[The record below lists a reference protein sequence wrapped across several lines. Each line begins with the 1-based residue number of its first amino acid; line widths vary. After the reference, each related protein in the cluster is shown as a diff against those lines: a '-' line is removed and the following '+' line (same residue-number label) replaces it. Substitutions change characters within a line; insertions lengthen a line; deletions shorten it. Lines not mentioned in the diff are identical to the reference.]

1 MKPTQAANCR
11 RVSGGHHKIFLWAM
25 TIIEFTSMPMES
37 AALVKA
43 PRKQVW
49 WIVAALLTGAIVSV
63 SLPALGASEG
73 AKRDDLDALY
83 LDLHAHPELAFQEH
97 RTSELLADRVA
108 ALGFE
113 VTRHVG
119 RTGFVALLRNGPGP
133 VVMLRTEL
141 DALPLEEKT
150 GAPFASVA
158 RGRSADG
165 DDVPVAHACGHDL
178 HMTAWYGTAMRMAA
192 ERRDWKGTLMMV
204 GQPAEETFGGAHAML
219 DDGLFT
225 RFPRPDYGLSV
236 HDEPSLAAGVFGFHP
251 GLFRSASDEITVVM
265 HGRGG
270 HGAKPYTTVDP
281 VVMAARAVV
290 GLQTIVA
297 RETDPFS
304 PVVVTVGSIHGGS
317 AANIIPDEVKL
328 LLSVRSLDP
337 KSRERTLAA
346 IRRQLDGEAAAAGAP
361 EPPTI
366 TIRPG
371 TDSVYNDPATTARL
385 AEAIR
390 RALGAEH
397 VVEMPAKMTSEDFSA
412 YGREGV
418 KAVLLHIGA
427 SDPEQLHDHG
437 IVADLHSPRWLPKL
451 HPTLDAMVDG
461 EVAALRELLASHSS
475 SQ

>member
-1 MKPTQAANCR
+1 MAPEFPERPGASFKIYAHCR
-11 RVSGGHHKIFLWAM
+11 GRIR
-25 TIIEFTSMPMES
+25 
-37 AALVKA
+37 A
-43 PRKQVW
+43 P
-49 WIVAALLTGAIVSV
+49 WIVALLLTGAMGSAG
-63 SLPALGASEG
+63 LPALGASEG
-73 AKRDDLDALY
+73 GERDRLDTLY
-83 LDLHAHPELAFQEH
+83 RDLHAHPELAFQEQ
-97 RTSELLADRVA
+97 RTSKLLADRVA

-113 VTRHVG
+113 VTRQVG

-133 VVMLRTEL
+133 VVMMRTEL

-150 GAPFASVA
+150 GASFASVV
-158 RGRSADG
+158 RGHSADG
-165 DDVPVAHACGHDL
+165 GDVPVAHACGHDL
-178 HMTAWYGTAMRMAA
+178 HMTAWFGTAERMAA
-192 ERRDWKGTLMMV
+192 ERGAWKGTLMMV
-204 GQPAEETFGGAHAML
+204 GQPAEEIGGGAQAML

-225 RFPRPDYGLSV
+225 RFPRPDYALSV

-251 GLFRSASDEITVVM
+251 GFFRAAMDEVTVVL

-317 AANIIPDEVKL
+317 VANVIPDEVKM
-328 LLSVRSLDP
+328 LLSVRSFDP
-337 KSRERTLAA
+337 KSRERTLAS
-346 IRRQLDGEAAAAGAP
+346 IRRQFDGEAAAAGAP
-361 EPPTI
+361 ESPTI
-366 TIRPG
+366 TVRPAV
-371 TDSVYNDPATTARL
+371 DPVYNDPATTLRL

-397 VVEMPAKMTSEDFSA
+397 AVEMPAKMTSEDFSV
-412 YGREGV
+412 YGHAGV

-427 SDPEQLHDHG
+427 SDPDQLREHG
-437 IVADLHSPRWLPKL
+437 VVADLHSPRWLPKL

-461 EVAALRELLASHSS
+461 EVAALRELLSS
-475 SQ
+475 RPPNLTLLFNKETLQ

>member
-1 MKPTQAANCR
+1 MHKASGSLVENQRNQAR
-11 RVSGGHHKIFLWAM
+11 WM
-25 TIIEFTSMPMES
+25 
-37 AALVKA
+37 
-43 PRKQVW
+43 
-49 WIVAALLTGAIVSV
+49 VAFVLTGVLGLV
-63 SLPALGASEG
+63 SLSALGASDGGE
-73 AKRDDLDALY
+73 RDGLDALY
-83 LDLHAHPELAFQEH
+83 LNLHSHPELAFQEQ
-97 RTSELLADRVA
+97 RTSKLLADRVA

-113 VTRHVG
+113 VTREVG

-133 VVMLRTEL
+133 VVMMRTEL

-150 GAPFASVA
+150 GASFASVV

-165 DDVPVAHACGHDL
+165 SDVPVAHACGHDL
-178 HMTAWYGTAMRMAA
+178 HMTAWFGTAMRMVA
-192 ERRDWKGTLMMV
+192 ERSAWKGTLMMV
-204 GQPAEETFGGAHAML
+204 GQPAEEIGGGAQAML

-225 RFPRPDYGLSV
+225 RFPRPDYALSV

-251 GLFRSASDEITVVM
+251 GFFRAAMDEVTVVV

-304 PVVVTVGSIHGGS
+304 PVVVTVGSIHGGT

-328 LLSVRSLDP
+328 LLSVRSFDP
-337 KSRERTLAA
+337 KSRERTLAS
-346 IRRQLDGEAAAAGAP
+346 IHRQLDGEATAAGAP

-366 TIRPG
+366 TVRAAV
-371 TDSVYNDPATTARL
+371 DSVYNDPATTARL

-397 VVEMPAKMTSEDFSA
+397 AVEMPAKMTSEDFSV
-412 YGREGV
+412 YGRAGV

-427 SDPEQLHDHG
+427 SDPEQLRDHG
-437 IVADLHSPRWLPKL
+437 VVADLHSPRWLPKL
-451 HPTLDAMVDG
+451 HPTLDSMVDG
-461 EVAALRELLASHSS
+461 EVAALRELLT
-475 SQ
+475 SQTPSP

>member
-1 MKPTQAANCR
+1 MG
-11 RVSGGHHKIFLWAM
+11 SL
-25 TIIEFTSMPMES
+25 
-37 AALVKA
+37 
-43 PRKQVW
+43 
-49 WIVAALLTGAIVSV
+49 SV
-63 SLPALGASEG
+63 RALGASEG
-73 AKRDDLDALY
+73 EERADLDALY
-83 LDLHAHPELAFQEH
+83 LDLHSHPELAFQEQ
-97 RTSELLADRVA
+97 RTSKLLADRVA

-113 VTRHVG
+113 VTRQVG

-133 VVMLRTEL
+133 VVMMRTEL

-150 GAPFASVA
+150 GASFASVV
-158 RGRSADG
+158 RGHSTDG
-165 DDVPVAHACGHDL
+165 SDVPVAHACGHDL
-178 HMTAWYGTAMRMAA
+178 HMTAWLGTAIRMAA
-192 ERRDWKGTLMMV
+192 ERSTWKGTLMMV
-204 GQPAEETFGGAHAML
+204 GQPAEEIGAGAQAML

-225 RFPRPDYGLSV
+225 RFPRPDYALSV

-251 GLFRSASDEITVVM
+251 GFFRAAMDEVTVVV

-317 AANIIPDEVKL
+317 AANIIPDEVKM
-328 LLSVRSLDP
+328 LLSVRSFDP
-337 KSRERTLAA
+337 KSRERTLAS
-346 IRRQLDGEAAAAGAP
+346 IHRQFDGEATAAGAP

-366 TIRPG
+366 TVRPAV
-371 TDSVYNDPATTARL
+371 DPVYNDPATTVRL

-397 VVEMPAKMTSEDFSA
+397 AVEMPAKMTSEDFSL
-412 YGREGV
+412 YGHVGV

-427 SDPEQLHDHG
+427 SDPEQLRDHG
-437 IVADLHSPRWLPKL
+437 VVADLHSPRWLPKL
-451 HPTLDAMVDG
+451 HPTLDAMVNG
-461 EVAALRELLASHSS
+461 EVAALRELLTSQTSS
-475 SQ
+475 P

>member
-1 MKPTQAANCR
+1 LRA
-11 RVSGGHHKIFLWAM
+11 I
-25 TIIEFTSMPMES
+25 TIIELNSMCKDS
-37 AALVKA
+37 AALVK
-43 PRKQVW
+43 PRRKQGY
-49 WIVAALLTGAIVSV
+49 WIVASLLSGAMVSL

-73 AKRDDLDALY
+73 GKRSDLDALY
-83 LDLHAHPELAFQEH
+83 LDLHAHPELAFQEN

-108 ALGFE
+108 ALGFD

-158 RGRSADG
+158 RGKSANG

-192 ERRDWKGTLMMV
+192 DRRKWKGTLMMV
-204 GQPAEETFGGAHAML
+204 GQPAEETLGGAHAML

-225 RFPRPDYGLSV
+225 RFPRPDFALSV

-251 GLFRSASDEITVVM
+251 GFFRAASDEITVVM

-281 VVMAARAVV
+281 VVMAARAVI

-297 RETDPFS
+297 RETDPFA
-304 PVVVTVGSIHGGS
+304 PIVVTVGSINGGS
-317 AANIIPDEVKL
+317 AANIIPDEVKMM
-328 LLSVRSLDP
+328 LSVRSFDP

-346 IRRQLDGEAAAAGAP
+346 VRRQLEGEAAAAGAP

-366 TIRPG
+366 TLRPG
-371 TDSVYNDPATTARL
+371 TDPVYNDPATTARL
-385 AEAIR
+385 AEALR

-412 YGREGV
+412 YGRDGV
-418 KAVLLHIGA
+418 KAVLVHIGA

-437 IVADLHSPRWLPKL
+437 VVADLHSPRWLPKL
-451 HPTLDAMVDG
+451 HPTLDAMVAG

-475 SQ
+475 SVSFQAAVPPHRSSPRTSGQ

>member
-1 MKPTQAANCR
+1 MTRDYTNILEYLGADLIECISMRKGSYAQGSALNPAR
-11 RVSGGHHKIFLWAM
+11 WIF
-25 TIIEFTSMPMES
+25 
-37 AALVKA
+37 AL
-43 PRKQVW
+43 
-49 WIVAALLTGAIVSV
+49 LLTGAMGSV

-73 AKRDDLDALY
+73 GERDGLDALY
-83 LDLHAHPELAFQEH
+83 LDLHAHPELAFQEQ
-97 RTSELLADRVA
+97 RTSKLLADRVA

-113 VTRHVG
+113 VTRQVG

-133 VVMLRTEL
+133 VVMMRTEL

-150 GAPFASVA
+150 GASFASVV
-158 RGRSADG
+158 RGHSADG
-165 DDVPVAHACGHDL
+165 SDVPVAHACGHDL
-178 HMTAWYGTAMRMAA
+178 HMTAWFGTATRMAA
-192 ERRDWKGTLMMV
+192 ERSAWKGTLMMV
-204 GQPAEETFGGAHAML
+204 GQPAEEIGGGAQAML

-225 RFPRPDYGLSV
+225 RFPRPDYALSV

-251 GLFRSASDEITVVM
+251 GFFRAAMDEVTVVV

-317 AANIIPDEVKL
+317 AANIIPDEVKM
-328 LLSVRSLDP
+328 LLSVRSFDP
-337 KSRERTLAA
+337 KSRERTLAS
-346 IRRQLDGEAAAAGAP
+346 IRRQFDGEAAAAGAP
-361 EPPTI
+361 ESPTI
-366 TIRPG
+366 TVRPAV
-371 TDSVYNDPATTARL
+371 DPVYNDPATTLRL

-397 VVEMPAKMTSEDFSA
+397 AVEMPAKMTSEDFSV
-412 YGREGV
+412 YGHAGV

-427 SDPEQLHDHG
+427 SDPDQLREHG
-437 IVADLHSPRWLPKL
+437 VVADLHSPRWLPQL
-451 HPTLDAMVDG
+451 HPTLEAMVDG
-461 EVAALRELLASHSS
+461 EVAALRELLSS
-475 SQ
+475 RPPNP